1 MLQLGDTQFWGGQ
14 QHDPALRTAGFSWQ
28 LSLGIDNVFEEEPPP
43 GTRTGRFTGG
53 SPYYDPIGR
62 FYYGGLK
69 VSF

>member
-1 MLQLGDTQFWGGQ
+1 MFKFDREPEGRKDEIHARG
-14 QHDPALRTAGFSWQ
+14 PAGIARCPF
-28 LSLGIDNVFEEEPPP
+28 LSPNVFEEEPPP

>member
-1 MLQLGDTQFWGGQ
+1 VGSETISDINAAYRFDT
-14 QHDPALRTAGFSWQ
+14 PGFSWQ
-28 LSLGIDNVFEEEPPP
+28 LTVGVDNVFEEEPPP

-62 FYYGGLK
+62 FYYGGVK